1 MDIPYL
7 EKRTLRGRYSKLYI
21 ISAGNLVPMTKR
33 EKPWERGC
41 SAGSQF
47 TLRACSQA
55 KVDAIIQ
62 APTADGQAYMVE
74 SETMAKPHYVSVAKN
89 GKVTYTDCPGWSAF
103 KICSHSLTVA
113 EKNG

>member
-21 ISAGNLVPMTKR
+21 I
-33 EKPWERGC
+33 

-74 SETMAKPHYVSVAKN
+74 SETMAKPHYVSIAKN
-89 GKVTYTDCPGWSAF
+89 GKVTYADCLGWSAF
-103 KICSHSLTVA
+103 KICSHSLAVA